1 MSPRGLH
8 WIETKATKTGEDG
21 EVRINTVEDNKISY
35 TCFSYLR
42 AKLARK
48 LQRII
53 RRPSVNMLKRIIGRN
68 LITNFSV
75 NIAEVNPQKKSS
87 AQMKEASVER
97 QSVQSLRKLNPC
109 TSTYLWN

>member
-53 RRPSVNMLKRIIGRN
+53 GRPSVKILKRIIGSN
-68 LITNFSV
+68 LLTNCLV
-75 NIAEVNPQKKSS
+75 NIADVS
-87 AQMKEASVER
+87 AAEDI
-97 QSVQSLRKLNPC
+97 LL
-109 TSTYLWN
+109 